1 MLNNLKCYITLAKI
15 SVVNNE
21 TSIQSVMTE
30 KVLGKPVDSMLNF
43 KYHIV
48 EIVKRPVGSLVSK
61 GDPLST
67 RRMRFLSTYT
77 NNLLEYRLQLV
88 LPKLN

>member
-1 MLNNLKCYITLAKI
+1 MLNNLKCYTLAKI

-30 KVLGKPVDSMLNF
+30 KVLGKPADSMLNF
-43 KYHIV
+43 KYHFV

-61 GDPLST
+61 GHPVK
-67 RRMRFLSTYT
+67 YT
-77 NNLLEYRLQLV
+77 THEVFIN
-88 LPKLN
+88 